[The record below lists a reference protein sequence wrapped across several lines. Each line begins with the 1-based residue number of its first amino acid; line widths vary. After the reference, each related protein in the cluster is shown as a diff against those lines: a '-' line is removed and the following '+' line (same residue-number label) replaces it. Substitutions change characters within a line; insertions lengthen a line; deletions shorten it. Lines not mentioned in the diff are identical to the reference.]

1 MHSNAKDQHGF
12 GPLHEAAQ
20 HNHKGMVKMFLEK
33 GANINLTTNK
43 NETPLLLSI
52 AKGYSAIAKMLI
64 KNGADL
70 ELKDG
75 SRFTALHEAVDVD
88 NIELTKTL
96 MENGADV
103 NATDKLF
110 YTPLSAAVNN
120 KNVKMVKILTMHANI
135 DSKVKNVDGDS
146 ALEVAL
152 SKQYTSIFKTL
163 AYSGMK

>member
-1 MHSNAKDQHGF
+1 M
-12 GPLHEAAQ
+12 
-20 HNHKGMVKMFLEK
+20 
-33 GANINLTTNK
+33 TNN
-43 NETPLLLSI
+43 NETPLLSSI

-75 SRFTALHEAVDVD
+75 SGFAALHEAVEVD

-135 DSKVKNVDGDS
+135 DSKVKNVDGD
-146 ALEVAL
+146 
-152 SKQYTSIFKTL
+152 
-163 AYSGMK
+163 

>member
-52 AKGYSAIAKMLI
+52 AKGYSDVAKILI

-70 ELKDG
+70 ELKDDSG
-75 SRFTALHEAVDVD
+75 FTALHEAVDMD

-96 MENGADV
+96 IENGANVD
-103 NATDKLF
+103 ATDKSF
-110 YTPLSAAVNN
+110 YTPLSVAVDNN
-120 KNVKMVKILTMHANI
+120 NEKMVKILTMHPDI
-135 DSKVKNVDGDS
+135 DTKVKNVDGDT
-146 ALEVAL
+146 AFEVAL
-152 SKQYTSIFKTL
+152 SEQYTSILKIL
-163 AYSGMK
+163 AYSEM